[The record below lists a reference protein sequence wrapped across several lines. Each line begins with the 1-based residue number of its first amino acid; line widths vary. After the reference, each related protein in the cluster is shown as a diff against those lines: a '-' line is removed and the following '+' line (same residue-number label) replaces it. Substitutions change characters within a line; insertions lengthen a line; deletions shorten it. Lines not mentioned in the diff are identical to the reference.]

1 MGGRGPKKH
10 LKRVNAPKHWM
21 LSKLDGVHAPKTSA
35 GPHKMRESVPLIILL
50 RNRLKYALTGAEANA
65 ICMQELVKV
74 DGRVRLIC
82 ISLLVLW
89 MLFLSRKVVII
100 FDCCMIPK
108 DVLH

>member
-1 MGGRGPKKH
+1 MGRGPKKH

-74 DGRVRLIC
+74 DGRVRTRLC
-82 ISLLVLW
+82 GMVVSSVLCPSQVPSPTW
-89 MLFLSRKVVII
+89 HHARPRILGVS
-100 FDCCMIPK
+100 
-108 DVLH
+108 